1 MKCVDPEDLS
11 MVWNDIFIIFELVLD
26 YLLVNIRIIPVWIY
40 KKYLPLNNWFLIL
53 LNLINCNE

>member
-26 YLLVNIRIIPVWIY
+26 YLFSKYKNNSCLNI
-40 KKYLPLNNWFLIL
+40 
-53 LNLINCNE
+53 